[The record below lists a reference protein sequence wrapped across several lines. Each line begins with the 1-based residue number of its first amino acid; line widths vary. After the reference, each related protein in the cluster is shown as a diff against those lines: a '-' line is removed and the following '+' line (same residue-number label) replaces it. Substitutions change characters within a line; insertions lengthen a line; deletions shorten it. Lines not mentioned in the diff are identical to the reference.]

1 MVDSDYQTHTLEITE
16 QIMTN
21 AQKDQAD
28 PPVKFGS
35 LKTTEFEFA
44 PETLSNRSNIRSQ
57 QAANEIKVSARN

>member
-16 QIMTN
+16 QVMTN
-21 AQKDQAD
+21 AQKDKAD

-44 PETLSNRSNIRSQ
+44 PETLSNRSNIRS
-57 QAANEIKVSARN
+57 K